1 MILNFTYIIWNQI
14 SSTRMFTQVI
24 LSPTMYV
31 KSTTQKLRVVI
42 FNVLFNFNVQT
53 HFLLKCK
60 KKYNNKKNVKTHQ
73 RIYDSYIKFGQKL

>member
-1 MILNFTYIIWNQI
+1 MTLNFTYIIWNQI

-53 HFLLKCK
+53 HFLLNCK
-60 KKYNNKKNVKTHQ
+60 KNTIIKECKNTPKN
-73 RIYDSYIKFGQKL
+73 I